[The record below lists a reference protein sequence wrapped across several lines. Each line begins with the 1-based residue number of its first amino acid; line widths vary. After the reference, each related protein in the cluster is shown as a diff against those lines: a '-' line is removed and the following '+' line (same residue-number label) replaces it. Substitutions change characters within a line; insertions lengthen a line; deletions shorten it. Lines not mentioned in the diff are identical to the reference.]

1 MGAPLQ
7 NVTSNADARPPF
19 HFLPVGS
26 ARHRFNK
33 LKREIINVP
42 LYDVYT
48 LFLCAACVSCYFT
61 HKRPRWS
68 EWVGTSVCCN
78 ICLMCCCFFSYSFSR
93 GICIHFFFWRVL
105 SKPNSSSYILFPA
118 PHFSVWFIC
127 PFIFWLVALHLSL
140 WYITTTTNICG
151 LVAAVTSIDSDVCD
165 ALESLRVGVNDDLVP
180 AAIEFQSAAALR
192 SVHLENW
199 ISDDEWSCSIC

>member
-1 MGAPLQ
+1 MFRFQKQMKRKKKRVSSKNSIPTFLFFSFPPKNRQYTLRDYIYIVDIPFCSTLVDVCVYIYHTTTTSLMMGAPLQ

-93 GICIHFFFWRVL
+93 GICIHFFF
-105 SKPNSSSYILFPA
+105 
-118 PHFSVWFIC
+118 
-127 PFIFWLVALHLSL
+127 
-140 WYITTTTNICG
+140 
-151 LVAAVTSIDSDVCD
+151 
-165 ALESLRVGVNDDLVP
+165 
-180 AAIEFQSAAALR
+180 
-192 SVHLENW
+192 
-199 ISDDEWSCSIC
+199 

>member
-1 MGAPLQ
+1 MFRFQKQMKRKKKGFLLKTLFPHFCSFLSPQKIDSILYIHSRYSFFFHSCGRVCVCIYHTTTTSLMMGAPLQ

-48 LFLCAACVSCYFT
+48 LFLCAACVSCYTT

-78 ICLMCCCFFSYSFSR
+78 ICLMCCCFFL
-93 GICIHFFFWRVL
+93 I
-105 SKPNSSSYILFPA
+105 
-118 PHFSVWFIC
+118 
-127 PFIFWLVALHLSL
+127 LSL
-140 WYITTTTNICG
+140 
-151 LVAAVTSIDSDVCD
+151 
-165 ALESLRVGVNDDLVP
+165 GVFVYTFFLKGGV
-180 AAIEFQSAAALR
+180 
-192 SVHLENW
+192 
-199 ISDDEWSCSIC
+199 